1 MLANTLFRWFIAMH
15 YRNMKRWLHDPHG
28 AQAQVWQELIESAG
42 DTEWGRKYRFKDMES
57 VADFQATVPISEYD
71 DLKPYIER
79 MMLGEADILWHG
91 VVQRFS
97 KSSGTTS
104 DKSKFIPVSDEN
116 LDTCHLKGGHDIMAA
131 WYHNNPYSK
140 LYKGK
145 LMALGGTHKPL
156 ATHPDTVVGD
166 VSAIML
172 DTMPFYAKYFFA
184 PTLDVAL
191 MDKWEDKIEQM
202 AQQLVKENIT
212 MMSGVPTWTL
222 VLLRRISEITGK
234 QNLLEIWPN
243 FEYYAHGGV
252 SFEPYRAQFRHFLPE
267 KVRFINVYNASEGFF
282 AAQLDN
288 EGSDMTLL
296 LDNGTFYEF
305 VPIDE
310 LEKPKPKA
318 LQLHEVSLDTN
329 YALVISTNA
338 GLWRYLVGDT
348 VRFTSLK
355 PYKIQ
360 ISGRTKHFIN
370 VFGEEVMVE
379 NTDRALAQTCQ
390 ELGGT
395 INEYTVGPIFMEGIA
410 GKGGHEWVIE
420 FNTEPANLSAFAE
433 TLDKN
438 LQHLNSDYE
447 AKRYQ
452 GIALQALKLN
462 TVPIGTF
469 HTWLR
474 NKGKYGGQHKV
485 PRLSNSRKYLEDIL
499 KIGSV

>member
-1 MLANTLFRWFIAMH
+1 MLANTLFRWFISMH
-15 YRNMKRWLHDPHG
+15 YRNIQRWLHDPHG
-28 AQAQVWQELIESAG
+28 AQAQVWHELIAAAK
-42 DTEWGRKYRFKDMES
+42 DTEWGRKHHFQTIKT
-57 VADFQATVPISEYD
+57 VADFQENLPISEYD

-79 MMLGEADILWHG
+79 MMQGEADVLWHG

-131 WYHNNPYSK
+131 WYHNNPNSQ

-156 ATHPDTVVGD
+156 ETHPDTLIGD

-172 DTMPFYAKYFFA
+172 DTMPFYAKYYFA

-202 AQQLVKENIT
+202 AQQLIKENIT

-234 QNLLEIWPN
+234 QNLLELWPN

-252 SFEPYRAQFRHFLPE
+252 SFEPYIAQFRQFFPE
-267 KVRFINVYNASEGFF
+267 KVRFVNVYNASEGFF

-296 LDNGTFYEF
+296 VDNGIFYEF
-305 VPIDE
+305 LPLQE
-310 LEKPKPKA
+310 LEKEKPKA
-318 LQLHEVSLDTN
+318 LQLHEVELDTN
-329 YALVISTNA
+329 YALLISTNA

-348 VRFTSLK
+348 VRFTSRK

-379 NTDRALAQTCQ
+379 NTDRALAKTCE

-395 INEYTVGPIFMEGIA
+395 INEYTVAPVFMSGA
-410 GKGGHEWVIE
+410 SGKGGHEWLIE
-420 FNTEPANLSAFAE
+420 FETQPTDLQLFAQHLDENL
-433 TLDKN
+433 K
-438 LQHLNSDYE
+438 QLNSDYE

-452 GIALQALKLN
+452 NIALNPLLLHVA
-462 TVPIGTF
+462 PIGTF
-469 HTWLR
+469 HNWLR
-474 NKGKYGGQHKV
+474 KKDKYGGQHKI
-485 PRLSNSRKYLEDIL
+485 PRLSNERKYLEEIMEEM
-499 KIGSV
+499 